1 METQDQPL
9 LMGTKESAQII
20 LEMPFVIIWHIPSPL
35 DFARRYR
42 EMLEVHAEQLANLQE
57 TQQFVLKEL
66 HSLSKLAAKVFASD
80 GANSIGSPQKD

>member
-1 METQDQPL
+1 MKSV
-9 LMGTKESAQII
+9 TKLGRTGGPIPVLTNGDTGSA
-20 LEMPFVIIWHIPSPL
+20 PP
-35 DFARRYR
+35 DGNKRKYR